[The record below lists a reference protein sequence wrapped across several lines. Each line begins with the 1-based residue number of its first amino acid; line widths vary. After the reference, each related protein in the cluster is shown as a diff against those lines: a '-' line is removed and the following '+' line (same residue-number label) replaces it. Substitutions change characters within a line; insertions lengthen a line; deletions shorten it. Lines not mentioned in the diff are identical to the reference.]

1 MYTGGTVC
9 ISTPAS
15 WSGITNGG
23 TEQYVDVGFP
33 NQQGVTSAHDFQ
45 LSTTTTN
52 WITSTATNNSSA
64 GMGTGQNYWPL
75 LGNATATAWP
85 SIGAN
90 ATGATNTAYTTG
102 PPPTTVSGKVVRF
115 ATGNLTAAT
124 TYCFN
129 FKDGS
134 GTVGAETSTSY
145 SLQLPDIGTNGYQ
158 ENVPGF
164 VTTYKCASS
173 CTAPGA
179 GTAIMSS
186 NWGTQITSAS
196 TALCTQPAFASECN
210 DYFSVSAVVPPI
222 LTLSLDSNADSFQTN
237 LDPNQPVLTNGVHAL
252 IQTNA
257 KGGWVMWT
265 RDLNQGLSSA
275 ASGGHIPSVAWA
287 TCTGVPCP
295 TTLANTT
302 PGGSYGINAA
312 VASNLGGTFG
322 PTDCGPGGPSA
333 GTAVVEPEYS
343 GTLTVPAAVQV
354 GPATTNWANVADC
367 TASTSGTDSGSKVTF
382 VEGATVTFSTPAST
396 DYTDTIYVAAAGQF

>member
-15 WSGITNGG
+15 WTGITNGG
-23 TEQYVDVGFP
+23 AEQYVDVGFP

-45 LSTTTTN
+45 VSTTAANWLSNTTV
-52 WITSTATNNSSA
+52 NNTSA

-75 LGNATATAWP
+75 LGNASATAWP
-85 SIGAN
+85 SIGAT
-90 ATGATNTAYTTG
+90 ATGATNTPYTTG

-134 GTVGAETSTSY
+134 GTPGAETSGTF
-145 SLQLPDIGTNGYQ
+145 SLQMSDIGTNGYQ

-164 VTTYKCASS
+164 VTTYKCAAA

-186 NWGTQITSAS
+186 NWGTQVTSAS

-210 DYFSVSAVVPPI
+210 DYFTVSAVVPPI

-237 LDPNQPVLTNGVHAL
+237 LDPNQPVMTNGVHAL

-257 KGGWVMWT
+257 KGGWVMWAK
-265 RDLNQGLSSA
+265 DSNQGLSSA
-275 ASGGHIPSVAWA
+275 SSGGHIPSVAWA
-287 TCTGVPCP
+287 LCTGVPCP
-295 TTLANTT
+295 TTLLNTVAD
-302 PGGSYGINAA
+302 YGINTA
-312 VASNLGGTFG
+312 VASNLGGSFG
-322 PTDCGPGGPSA
+322 PTNCGTGGPP
-333 GTAVVEPEYS
+333 TAAQPEPEFA
-343 GTLTVPAAVQV
+343 GTLTAPAAVQV
-354 GPATTNWANVADC
+354 GPGTTNWANVADC
-367 TASTSGTDSGSKVTF
+367 STSTPPGTDGGSKVTF
-382 VEGATVTFSTPAST
+382 VEGATITFSTPAAT